1 VGRSQMN
8 DELLS
13 KIVLI
18 VEICSPIFTGLTI
31 LYFRLSSRIDRAEA
45 KSDGRVDS
53 LRKEIKD
60 EMQGLDHKMEQ
71 KFRDVEQRFV
81 HMEQKLDHMDQK
93 FEQKFERID
102 QKFEKIDQKFDR
114 LFEMLVI
121 RSQFGRGNPIK
132 KTK

>member
-1 VGRSQMN
+1 MN

-18 VEICSPIFTGLTI
+18 VEICSPILTGLTI
-31 LYFRLSSRIDRAEA
+31 LYFRLSSRIDKAEA
-45 KSDGRVDS
+45 KSETRVDD
-53 LRKEIKD
+53 LRKEV
-60 EMQGLDHKMEQ
+60 QALDNKMEQ
-71 KFRDVEQRFV
+71 RFMHMEKKLE
-81 HMEQKLDHMDQK
+81 HMEQKL
-93 FEQKFERID
+93 E

-121 RSQFGRGNPIK
+121 RSQLGRGNSLK